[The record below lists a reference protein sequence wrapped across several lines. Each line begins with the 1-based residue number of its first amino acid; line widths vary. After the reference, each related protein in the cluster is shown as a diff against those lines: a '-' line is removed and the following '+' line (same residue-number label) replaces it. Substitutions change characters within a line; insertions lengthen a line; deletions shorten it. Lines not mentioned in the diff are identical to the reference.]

1 VWRNLG
7 ALRELESYE
16 MKLLRALILC
26 LFAGTAGA
34 LDLDDFLDR
43 VDAELTVTA
52 FDDNL
57 RARLSGTI
65 DLEMYHFQQP
75 APGLI
80 NSEIDNLFNPR
91 LTLFLDAQ
99 LGSQIYFFAQSRLDR
114 GFDPSDRGAQIRL
127 DEYALRFTP
136 WDDGRFNLQGG
147 TFATV
152 VGNWVPRHLSWENP
166 FINAPLIYE
175 NVTPIR
181 DKSAPYSALDFIYG
195 PTYYQKYAFNPVIW
209 GPSYASGISVS
220 GCLGRF
226 DYAAEMKNASLSSR
240 PESWHLTQVGFENP
254 TFSGRVGFRPN
265 QAWNFGF
272 SASEGPY
279 FRPEAEQTLP
289 PGRDIGDYREFVLGQ
304 DISFAWHHLQLW
316 VEFYEARFEVPT
328 VGNADTFAYYVEAKY
343 KFTPQL
349 FGALRWNQ
357 QLFSNVNDGFGG
369 RVRWSQDLARIDI
382 AATYRFTSHTQ
393 LKLQYSFQ
401 QETTGPGNDNHLLAA
416 QFTVRF

>member
-1 VWRNLG
+1 MWRNLG
-7 ALRELESYE
+7 TLRKLVSYE
-16 MKLLRALILC
+16 MKLLRTLVLC
-26 LFAGTAGA
+26 LFAGSAGA
-34 LDLDDFLDR
+34 FDLDDFLDR
-43 VDAELTVTA
+43 LDAELTVSA

-99 LGSQIYFFAQSRLDR
+99 LGRQIYFFAQSRLDR
-114 GFDPSDRGAQIRL
+114 GFDPSDEGAQVRL
-127 DEYALRFTP
+127 DEYALRYTP
-136 WDDGRFNLQGG
+136 WEDGRVNLQVGK
-147 TFATV
+147 FATV

-166 FINAPLIYE
+166 FINAPLVYE

-181 DKSAPYSALDFIYG
+181 DKTAPASPPVFLYG
-195 PTYYQKYAFNPVIW
+195 FYYNQNYEFNPVIW

-220 GCLGRF
+220 GRLGRF
-226 DYAAEMKNASLSSR
+226 DYAVEMKNASLSSR
-240 PESWHLTQVGFENP
+240 PESWNVTEIGFEHP

-289 PGRDIGDYREFVLGQ
+289 RGRDIGDYREFVLGQ

-316 VEFYEARFEVPT
+316 AEFYEARFEVPT

-349 FGALRWNQ
+349 FGAVRWNQ
-357 QLFSNVNDGFGG
+357 QLFTNVNDGYGD